1 MRFIFLD
8 LDDTILDFHRA
19 ERQALSQTLRHF
31 HVDPTDAVLDRY
43 HVLNRRQWELLEEG
57 KLTRPQVLVRRFQLL
72 FDELG
77 IRAAPQEVCQLYE
90 EQLAQGHFFVPG
102 AQELLEAL
110 HTRYE
115 LYLATNGT
123 PEVQNS
129 RIESAGIARYFQN
142 IFISEQMGA
151 YKPSPAFFHACFAAI
166 PDFDAAEA
174 MMVVSEMGEQW
185 SPQTAPAMQAETQT
199 TPCGSVSGK
208 TSSTMGMS
216 MPKVPQLVPVEK
228 AMKQPMRNTMAGSRA
243 LKLSA
248 EARSVVSTKAVAP
261 SESVMALR
269 LQAKVRM
276 SMAGTMALKPSG
288 MHSIICLKLMARR
301 SP

>member
-1 MRFIFLD
+1 MASKNP
-8 LDDTILDFHRA
+8 DTILDFHRA
-19 ERQALSQTLRHF
+19 ERQGLSQTLRHF

-174 MMVVSEMGEQW
+174 MMVGDSLTSDIRGARNVGLRSCW
-185 SPQTAPAMQAETQT
+185 YNPQYLPPRPDIPADYTI
-199 TPCGSVSGK
+199 G
-208 TSSTMGMS
+208 
-216 MPKVPQLVPVEK
+216 
-228 AMKQPMRNTMAGSRA
+228 A
-243 LKLSA
+243 LPELPPLL
-248 EARSVVSTKAVAP
+248 E
-261 SESVMALR
+261 R
-269 LQAKVRM
+269 L
-276 SMAGTMALKPSG
+276 
-288 MHSIICLKLMARR
+288 
-301 SP
+301 

>member
-57 KLTRPQVLVRRFQLL
+57 KLTRPRVLVRRFQLL

-174 MMVVSEMGEQW
+174 MMVGDSLTSDIRGARNVGLRSCW
-185 SPQTAPAMQAETQT
+185 YNPHYLPPRPDIPADYTI
-199 TPCGSVSGK
+199 G
-208 TSSTMGMS
+208 
-216 MPKVPQLVPVEK
+216 
-228 AMKQPMRNTMAGSRA
+228 A
-243 LKLSA
+243 LPELPPLL
-248 EARSVVSTKAVAP
+248 E
-261 SESVMALR
+261 R
-269 LQAKVRM
+269 L
-276 SMAGTMALKPSG
+276 
-288 MHSIICLKLMARR
+288 
-301 SP
+301 

>member
-102 AQELLEAL
+102 
-110 HTRYE
+110 
-115 LYLATNGT
+115 
-123 PEVQNS
+123 VQNS

-174 MMVVSEMGEQW
+174 MMVGDSLTSDIRGARNVGLRSCW
-185 SPQTAPAMQAETQT
+185 YNPQYLPPRPDIPADYTI
-199 TPCGSVSGK
+199 G
-208 TSSTMGMS
+208 
-216 MPKVPQLVPVEK
+216 
-228 AMKQPMRNTMAGSRA
+228 A
-243 LKLSA
+243 LPELPPLL
-248 EARSVVSTKAVAP
+248 E
-261 SESVMALR
+261 R
-269 LQAKVRM
+269 L
-276 SMAGTMALKPSG
+276 
-288 MHSIICLKLMARR
+288 
-301 SP
+301 

>member
-110 HTRYE
+110 E
-115 LYLATNGT
+115 EVWLKDWVLAQPLGLDTDVGDAG
-123 PEVQNS
+123 QKLS
-129 RIESAGIARYFQN
+129 GGQRQKIGIARALLCQAEYILFDEATSSVDRD
-142 IFISEQMGA
+142 SEQEIWNCIGELAQTRTLLIISHRLSTIRSAHRILVVQDGRIAEQGSHARLLAENGA
-151 YKPSPAFFHACFAAI
+151 YARLYHTQNL
-166 PDFDAAEA
+166 
-174 MMVVSEMGEQW
+174 GENH
-185 SPQTAPAMQAETQT
+185 
-199 TPCGSVSGK
+199 G
-208 TSSTMGMS
+208 
-216 MPKVPQLVPVEK
+216 
-228 AMKQPMRNTMAGSRA
+228 
-243 LKLSA
+243 
-248 EARSVVSTKAVAP
+248 
-261 SESVMALR
+261 
-269 LQAKVRM
+269 
-276 SMAGTMALKPSG
+276 
-288 MHSIICLKLMARR
+288 
-301 SP
+301 

>member
-1 MRFIFLD
+1 MQLRFIFLD

-31 HVDPTDAVLDRY
+31 HVDPTDAVL
-43 HVLNRRQWELLEEG
+43 E
-57 KLTRPQVLVRRFQLL
+57 PQVLVRRFQLL

-77 IRAAPQEVCQLYE
+77 SRAAPQEVCQLYE

-174 MMVVSEMGEQW
+174 MMVGDSLTSDIRGARNVGLRSCW
-185 SPQTAPAMQAETQT
+185 YNPQYLPPRPDIPADYTI
-199 TPCGSVSGK
+199 G
-208 TSSTMGMS
+208 
-216 MPKVPQLVPVEK
+216 
-228 AMKQPMRNTMAGSRA
+228 A
-243 LKLSA
+243 LPELPPLL
-248 EARSVVSTKAVAP
+248 E
-261 SESVMALR
+261 R
-269 LQAKVRM
+269 L
-276 SMAGTMALKPSG
+276 
-288 MHSIICLKLMARR
+288 
-301 SP
+301 

>member
-123 PEVQNS
+123 PGS
-129 RIESAGIARYFQN
+129 RTAGSKRRHRPLFPKHLHL
-142 IFISEQMGA
+142 EQMRA

-166 PDFDAAEA
+166 RTLMRRGHDGGDSLTPTSGRPERRPA
-174 MMVVSEMGEQW
+174 VLLQKVQ
-185 SPQTAPAMQAETQT
+185 SPGVPAAPAGHPGGFSHHRGPCQASAT
-199 TPCGSVSGK
+199 
-208 TSSTMGMS
+208 
-216 MPKVPQLVPVEK
+216 
-228 AMKQPMRNTMAGSRA
+228 A
-243 LKLSA
+243 L
-248 EARSVVSTKAVAP
+248 E
-261 SESVMALR
+261 R
-269 LQAKVRM
+269 L
-276 SMAGTMALKPSG
+276 
-288 MHSIICLKLMARR
+288 
-301 SP
+301 

>member
-174 MMVVSEMGEQW
+174 MMVGDSLTSDIRGARNVGLRSCW
-185 SPQTAPAMQAETQT
+185 YNPQYLPAPAGHPGGLYHRGPAGASA
-199 TPCGSVSGK
+199 PAGAAVSAI
-208 TSSTMGMS
+208 
-216 MPKVPQLVPVEK
+216 EK
-228 AMKQPMRNTMAGSRA
+228 
-243 LKLSA
+243 
-248 EARSVVSTKAVAP
+248 
-261 SESVMALR
+261 
-269 LQAKVRM
+269 
-276 SMAGTMALKPSG
+276 
-288 MHSIICLKLMARR
+288 R
-301 SP
+301 SPAFGGGPLFRMCLCGQFHHSRI

>member
-123 PEVQNS
+123 PEVQNQPD
-129 RIESAGIARYFQN
+129 REPQA
-142 IFISEQMGA
+142 
-151 YKPSPAFFHACFAAI
+151 SPAI
-166 PDFDAAEA
+166 
-174 MMVVSEMGEQW
+174 S
-185 SPQTAPAMQAETQT
+185 
-199 TPCGSVSGK
+199 K
-208 TSSTMGMS
+208 TSS
-216 MPKVPQLVPVEK
+216 
-228 AMKQPMRNTMAGSRA
+228 
-243 LKLSA
+243 
-248 EARSVVSTKAVAP
+248 
-261 SESVMALR
+261 
-269 LQAKVRM
+269 
-276 SMAGTMALKPSG
+276 
-288 MHSIICLKLMARR
+288 
-301 SP
+301 SPNRWGL